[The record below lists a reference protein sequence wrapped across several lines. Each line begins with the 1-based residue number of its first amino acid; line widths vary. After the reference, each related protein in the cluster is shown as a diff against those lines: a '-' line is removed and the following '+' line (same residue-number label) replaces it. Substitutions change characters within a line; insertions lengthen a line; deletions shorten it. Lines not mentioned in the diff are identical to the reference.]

1 MNLMFSTWRCAL
13 ILARMPSSSS
23 RAFGLEFE
31 ISAIASLAQLTGL
44 SVTFSAEVA
53 EVQFPTATR
62 GYYGILPGHTPL
74 MTEVGDGLL
83 YYLQDGQRHWL
94 TVFGGFA
101 EVGPDRVTILA
112 RESETVDM
120 IDLGRAE
127 ASRQRALQLLKE
139 AQTEHDLATAQAKL
153 DASLIRLQAA
163 GHPAGH
169 GF

>member
-1 MNLMFSTWRCAL
+1 MSQS
-13 ILARMPSSSS
+13 IK
-23 RAFGLEFE
+23 LEV
-31 ISAIASLAQLTGL
+31 
-44 SVTFSAEVA
+44 VTPERPVFSAEVS
-53 EVQFPTATR
+53 EVQFPTASR

-74 MTEVGDGLL
+74 MTAVGDGLL
-83 YYLQDGQRHWL
+83 YYVRDGQKHWL

-120 IDLGRAE
+120 IDLEQVE
-127 ASRQRALQLLKE
+127 AQRQRALKLLKE
-139 AQTEHDLATAQAKL
+139 AVTEHDLTSAQAAL

>member
-1 MNLMFSTWRCAL
+1 MSQTIKLEVVTPERPVFS
-13 ILARMPSSSS
+13 SD
-23 RAFGLEFE
+23 
-31 ISAIASLAQLTGL
+31 
-44 SVTFSAEVA
+44 VA
-53 EVQFPTATR
+53 EVQFPTASR

-74 MTEVGDGLL
+74 MSEVGNGLL
-83 YYLQDGQRHWL
+83 YYIQDGQKHWL

-120 IDLGRAE
+120 IDLERAE
-127 ASRQRALQLLKE
+127 ASKQRALQLLKE
-139 AQTEHDLATAQAKL
+139 AQTEHDMAAAQAKL

-163 GHPAGH
+163 GHPGGH